1 MWKSNSIAAACP
13 AASGT
18 VRTCADP
25 LVRRF
30 LLGHR
35 GSPSFNVYDHAS
47 VVAEPVDRRT
57 AAVRHLVRSECG
69 GGFCRYGSKTCLTH
83 IGSCTRWQQQ
93 VGCGSVMHETSTPR
107 TLLDSCT

>member
-47 VVAEPVDRRT
+47 VGSRT
-57 AAVRHLVRSECG
+57 GRSAHRSRATSREK
-69 GGFCRYGSKTCLTH
+69 RVWWRVLSV
-83 IGSCTRWQQQ
+83 WQQD
-93 VGCGSVMHETSTPR
+93 MPNAYRIMYTLAATSWLR
-107 TLLDSCT
+107 VRDA